1 MAKKLITPNNVTQYL
16 NGNKLYVDKD
26 MILSPGVK
34 DYFKEKMITLIYG
47 ETELCEEKKCCEKQS
62 TEDLKDMII
71 RILEKDFNIYDK
83 KLAELILKKI
93 EGVIK

>member
-34 DYFKEKMITLIYG
+34 DYFKEKMITLI
-47 ETELCEEKKCCEKQS
+47 
-62 TEDLKDMII
+62 
-71 RILEKDFNIYDK
+71 
-83 KLAELILKKI
+83 
-93 EGVIK
+93 